1 MKFKSV
7 RISGFKSFLES
18 TEIEINNGLTGVVGP
33 NGCGKSN
40 IVEAVKWIMG
50 ENSARQM
57 RGDGMDDVIF
67 SGTNE
72 RPARNFAEVSIKLD
86 NAAKKAPA
94 IFNHHD
100 EIEITRKIEREKGSI
115 YRVNGK
121 QVRARDVQLIFADS
135 GTGARSSG
143 IVSQGR
149 IAQIIDAN
157 PEDRRVILE
166 EAANIKGL
174 HSRRH
179 EAELKLK
186 GASDNLDRLVDI
198 EQTYKEQLIEL
209 EKQGRKAARYRSV
222 GERIRKAE
230 ATLFLNLLNNAKIEF
245 NDLNVQLKDANQNV
259 DRGQIQV
266 SKQTKFQLEISNKIP
281 TYKKSE
287 SDKAAILQ
295 ALNITKIRLEE
306 EKLSA
311 QNALD
316 NITSQIVLI
325 KNDVAREFEIKED
338 AKKSLINLLTEEKN
352 LIEDTKNFSSK
363 ISKATDL
370 VKELKIKSDNADER
384 LSTVTSEIY
393 SIRSDKSDLEKRI
406 KNLKEKIE
414 TAQNQLINLN
424 IDSDKN
430 NFKLD
435 KQKLIDLKKLVQE
448 NNKLNYLNKS
458 QLEKLEKLE
467 SGFVKEKNIA
477 MFEFNKVNAELD
489 SLSSL
494 LGHDS
499 LNQNTLEKK
508 LGNINNLEEAI
519 GSVLGETL
527 LAPIFSEDNAVEN
540 STYWR
545 DDFKA
550 ALTTELPEHVTPIIS
565 KITKSSILDT
575 ALTGVGIVE
584 NKEIAFKIQ
593 KKLTFG
599 QALTT
604 PNGGLWRWDGFVQPQ
619 GVQNSYSE
627 RLQQIARLRFLQNEL
642 PSLEKKQSLTEKKL
656 DESIN
661 NTKKCRDN
669 ISNLQIKLSE
679 LISQSNQLELE
690 NTKLESKMLSSEILI
705 QELKNIELT
714 SKKDLIELEKEFNNS
729 INLPSLLAEELKV
742 RNNADQCRIELTDAM
757 AAEQQI
763 KSEESFQ
770 SRNLI
775 QISNQKESWKI
786 REEEAKTRLILLEE
800 RLKLSQDEKKRLSTL
815 PNIFEKK
822 EEELIIKVEDA
833 IRNRN
838 IAADELVQTETSLNQ
853 ADKFLREAEKE
864 VSSLREEM
872 IKIEALLNL
881 SKIKIQNIEER
892 VFEKLR
898 IKSDELNKIVNTKE
912 EDRPN
917 KSIEILEKT
926 LERLIN
932 ERETLGAVNLRAE
945 DEMNEMQSKIEVMS
959 KERIDLEQ
967 AIAKLRSGIF
977 ELNKEGRQRLKESFE
992 EVNENFKQLFQ
1003 KLFGGGNAELRLVG
1017 NDDPLQAGLE
1027 VLASPPGKKMQL
1039 LSLLS
1044 GGEQALTAI
1053 SLIFSVFLCNPAPI
1067 CILDEV
1073 DAPLDDSN
1081 VGKFC
1086 GLLKKIVEETNTY
1099 FMVITHHRL
1108 TMAKM
1113 DRLFGVTM
1121 EQKGISK
1128 LVSVD
1133 LEQASRIRDTT
1144 LKDNFL

>member
-1 MKFKSV
+1 MKFQSV
-7 RISGFKSFLES
+7 RISGFKSFLEP
-18 TEIEINNGLTGVVGP
+18 TEIQMNRGLTGVVGP

-40 IVEAVKWIMG
+40 IVEAIKWIMG

-72 RPARNFAEVSIKLD
+72 RPSRNFAEVSIKLD
-86 NAAKKAPA
+86 NSEKKAPA
-94 IFNHHD
+94 IFNHYD
-100 EIEITRKIEREKGSI
+100 EIEITRKIEREKGSV

-121 QVRARDVQLIFADS
+121 QVRARDIQLIFADN

-143 IVSQGR
+143 IVGQGR
-149 IAQIIDAN
+149 IAQIIDSN

-186 GASDNLDRLVDI
+186 GASDNLDRLSDI

-230 ATLFLNLLNNAKIEF
+230 ATLFFNLMNNAKKEA
-245 NDLNVQLKDANQNV
+245 NDLDIQLKNANENV
-259 DRGQIQV
+259 SQGQIKV
-266 SKQTKFQLEISNKIP
+266 AEHTKSQLHLANKIP
-281 TYKKSE
+281 DLKKDE
-287 SDKAAILQ
+287 AEKAATLQ
-295 ALNITKIRLEE
+295 TLNITKIKLDE
-306 EKLSA
+306 EKSSA
-311 QNALD
+311 QNALQ
-316 NITSQIVLI
+316 NIINQINLI
-325 KNDVAREFEIKED
+325 NNDIARESEIKED
-338 AKKSLINLLTEEKN
+338 AKKSLSNLLTEEKN
-352 LIEDTKNFSSK
+352 LKEDSENFSTK
-363 ISKATDL
+363 ITKATDL
-370 VKELKIKSDNADER
+370 VKKLRSISDAADDK
-384 LSTVTSEIY
+384 LSTITSEIY
-393 SIRSDKSDLEKRI
+393 SIKSDKSDLEKRI
-406 KNLKEKIE
+406 KNLKQKIE
-414 TAQNQLINLN
+414 VTQNQLANFN
-424 IDSDKN
+424 IEDDKN
-430 NFKLD
+430 RFKLD
-435 KQKLIDLKKLVQE
+435 KEKIINLKKLIQE
-448 NNKLNYLNKS
+448 NNQLNDGYNVE
-458 QLEKLEKLE
+458 LEKLEKLE
-467 SGFVKEKNIA
+467 TRLVEEKNTA
-477 MFEFNKVNAELD
+477 VFEFNKVNLEFD
-489 SLSSL
+489 SLSTL
-494 LGHDS
+494 LGRDT
-499 LNQNTLEKK
+499 LNSNTLEKSI
-508 LGNINNLEEAI
+508 GNINNLEEAI

-527 LAPIFSEDNAVEN
+527 LAPILSDDQSTENA
-540 STYWR
+540 TYWR
-545 DDFKA
+545 DDFKTISTA
-550 ALTTELPEHVTPIIS
+550 SLPESVIPIVT

-575 ALTGVGIVE
+575 ALKGVGIVD
-584 NKEIAFKIQ
+584 NKEIAFKLQ
-593 KKLTFG
+593 KELTFG

-604 PNGGLWRWDGFVQPQ
+604 PSGGLWRWDGFVQPQ

-627 RLQQIARLRFLQNEL
+627 RLQQIARLRLLQNKL
-642 PSLEKKQSLTEKKL
+642 PSLKEKQSLSEKRLEECFNNIKKYKDDLANLQVKL
-656 DESIN
+656 SSLISESN
-661 NTKKCRDN
+661 ELELQNTKV
-669 ISNLQIKLSE
+669 
-679 LISQSNQLELE
+679 
-690 NTKLESKMLSSEILI
+690 ESKLLSSEALI
-705 QELKNIELT
+705 KELKNTERMSLEEL
-714 SKKDLIELEKEFNNS
+714 SELEKEFNNS
-729 INLPSLLAEELKV
+729 LNLPSLLAEELKV
-742 RNNADQCRIELTDAM
+742 RNNADQSRNELTDAM

-763 KSEESFQ
+763 KSEESFK

-775 QISNQKESWKI
+775 QLGHQKENWKV
-786 REEEAKTRLILLEE
+786 REEEAKTRLISLEE
-800 RLKLSQDEKKRLSTL
+800 RLKASQDEKNRLSTL
-815 PNIFEKK
+815 PESFEKK
-822 EEELIIKVEDA
+822 EAELNTKIEEA
-833 IRNRN
+833 ISNRN
-838 IAADELVQTETSLNQ
+838 IAADQLVKNETSLND
-853 ADKFLREAEKE
+853 ADKLVREAEKA
-864 VSSLREEM
+864 VSTLREEM

-881 SKIKIQNIEER
+881 SKAKIQNIEDR
-892 VFEKLR
+892 VFEKLK
-898 IKSDELNKIVNTKE
+898 IKSTELNKFINTKE
-912 EDRPN
+912 EDQPI

-926 LERLIN
+926 LQRLLN

-945 DEMNEMQSKIEVMS
+945 DEMNEMLNKIEVMS
-959 KERIDLEQ
+959 KERVDLEE

-1017 NDDPLQAGLE
+1017 NEDPLQAGLE

-1073 DAPLDDSN
+1073 DAPLDDTN
-1081 VGKFC
+1081 VGRFC
-1086 GLLKKIVEETNTY
+1086 DLLNQIVDETNTY

-1133 LEQASRIRDTT
+1133 LEQASRIRDIA
-1144 LKDNFL
+1144 

>member
-1 MKFKSV
+1 MKFQSV
-7 RISGFKSFLES
+7 RISGFKSFLEP
-18 TEIEINNGLTGVVGP
+18 TEIQMNMGLTGVVGP

-40 IVEAVKWIMG
+40 IVEAIKWIMG

-72 RPARNFAEVSIKLD
+72 RPSRNFAEVSIKLD
-86 NAAKKAPA
+86 NSEKKAPA
-94 IFNHHD
+94 IFNHYD
-100 EIEITRKIEREKGSI
+100 EIEITRKIEREKGSV

-121 QVRARDVQLIFADS
+121 QVRARDIQLIFADN

-143 IVSQGR
+143 IVGQGR
-149 IAQIIDAN
+149 IAQIIDSN

-186 GASDNLDRLVDI
+186 GASDNLDRLSDI

-230 ATLFLNLLNNAKIEF
+230 ATLFFNLMNNAKKEA
-245 NDLNVQLKDANQNV
+245 NDLDIQLKNANENV
-259 DRGQIQV
+259 SQGQIKV
-266 SKQTKFQLEISNKIP
+266 AEHTKSQLHLANKIP
-281 TYKKSE
+281 DLKKDE
-287 SDKAAILQ
+287 AEKAATLQ
-295 ALNITKIRLEE
+295 TLNITKIKLDE
-306 EKLSA
+306 EKSSA
-311 QNALD
+311 QNALQ
-316 NITSQIVLI
+316 NIINQINLI
-325 KNDVAREFEIKED
+325 NNDIARESEIKED
-338 AKKSLINLLTEEKN
+338 AKKSLSTLLTEEKN
-352 LIEDTKNFSSK
+352 LKEDSENFSTK
-363 ISKATDL
+363 ITKATDL
-370 VKELKIKSDNADER
+370 VKKLRSISDAADDK
-384 LSTVTSEIY
+384 LSTITSEIY
-393 SIRSDKSDLEKRI
+393 SIKSDKSDLEKRI
-406 KNLKEKIE
+406 NNLKQKIE
-414 TAQNQLINLN
+414 VTQNQLANFN
-424 IDSDKN
+424 IEDDKN
-430 NFKLD
+430 RFKLD
-435 KQKLIDLKKLVQE
+435 KEKIINLKKLIQE
-448 NNKLNYLNKS
+448 NNQLNDGYNVE
-458 QLEKLEKLE
+458 LEKLEKLE
-467 SGFVKEKNIA
+467 TRLVEEKNTA
-477 MFEFNKVNAELD
+477 VFEFNKVNLEFD
-489 SLSSL
+489 SLSTL
-494 LGHDS
+494 LGRDT
-499 LNQNTLEKK
+499 LNSNTLEKTI
-508 LGNINNLEEAI
+508 GNINNLEEAI

-527 LAPIFSEDNAVEN
+527 LAPILSDDQSTEN
-540 STYWR
+540 TTYWR
-545 DDFKA
+545 DDFKTISPA
-550 ALTTELPEHVTPIIS
+550 SLPESVIPIVT

-575 ALTGVGIVE
+575 ALKGVGIVD
-584 NKEIAFKIQ
+584 NKEIAFKLQ
-593 KKLTFG
+593 KELTFG

-604 PNGGLWRWDGFVQPQ
+604 PSGGLWRWDGFVQPQ

-627 RLQQIARLRFLQNEL
+627 RLQQIARLRLLQNKL
-642 PSLEKKQSLTEKKL
+642 PSLEENQSLSEKRL
-656 DESIN
+656 DECFN
-661 NTKKCRDN
+661 NIKKYKDDL
-669 ISNLQIKLSE
+669 SNLQVKLSS
-679 LISQSNQLELE
+679 LISESNQLELQ
-690 NTKLESKMLSSEILI
+690 NTKVESKLLSSEALI
-705 QELKNIELT
+705 KELKNTERMSLEEL
-714 SKKDLIELEKEFNNS
+714 SELEKEFNNS
-729 INLPSLLAEELKV
+729 LNLPSLLAEELKV
-742 RNNADQCRIELTDAM
+742 RNNADQSRNELTDAM

-775 QISNQKESWKI
+775 QLGHQKENWKV
-786 REEEAKTRLILLEE
+786 REEEAKTRLISLEE
-800 RLKLSQDEKKRLSTL
+800 RLKTSQDEKNRLSTL
-815 PNIFEKK
+815 PESFEKK
-822 EEELIIKVEDA
+822 EAELNIKIEEA
-833 IRNRN
+833 ISNRN
-838 IAADELVQTETSLNQ
+838 IAADQLVKNETSLND
-853 ADKFLREAEKE
+853 ADKQVREAEKV
-864 VSSLREEM
+864 VSTLREEM

-881 SKIKIQNIEER
+881 SKAKIQNIEER
-892 VFEKLR
+892 VFEKLK
-898 IKSDELNKIVNTKE
+898 IKSTELNKFINTKE
-912 EDRPN
+912 EDQPI

-926 LERLIN
+926 LQRLLN

-945 DEMNEMQSKIEVMS
+945 DEMNEMLNKIEVMS
-959 KERIDLEQ
+959 KERVDLEE

-1017 NDDPLQAGLE
+1017 NEDPLQAGLE

-1073 DAPLDDSN
+1073 DAPLDDTN
-1081 VGKFC
+1081 VGRFC
-1086 GLLKKIVEETNTY
+1086 DLLNQIVDETNTY

-1133 LEQASRIRDTT
+1133 LEQASRIRDIA
-1144 LKDNFL
+1144 

>member
-1 MKFKSV
+1 MKFQSV
-7 RISGFKSFLES
+7 RISGFKSFLEP
-18 TEIEINNGLTGVVGP
+18 TEIQMNRGLTGVVGP

-40 IVEAVKWIMG
+40 IVEAIKWIMG

-72 RPARNFAEVSIKLD
+72 RPSRNFAEVSIKLD
-86 NAAKKAPA
+86 NSEKKAPA
-94 IFNHHD
+94 IFNHYD
-100 EIEITRKIEREKGSI
+100 EIEITRKIEREKGSV

-121 QVRARDVQLIFADS
+121 QVRARDIQLIFADN

-143 IVSQGR
+143 IVGQGR
-149 IAQIIDAN
+149 IAQIIDSN

-186 GASDNLDRLVDI
+186 GASDNLDRLSDI

-230 ATLFLNLLNNAKIEF
+230 ATLFFNLMNNAKKEA
-245 NDLNVQLKDANQNV
+245 NDLDIQLKNANENV
-259 DRGQIQV
+259 SQGQIKV
-266 SKQTKFQLEISNKIP
+266 AEHTKSQLHLANKIP
-281 TYKKSE
+281 DLKKDE
-287 SDKAAILQ
+287 AEKAATLQ
-295 ALNITKIRLEE
+295 TLNITKIKLDE
-306 EKLSA
+306 EKSSA
-311 QNALD
+311 QNALQ
-316 NITSQIVLI
+316 NIINQINLI
-325 KNDVAREFEIKED
+325 NNDIARESEIKED
-338 AKKSLINLLTEEKN
+338 AKKSLSTLLTEEKN
-352 LIEDTKNFSSK
+352 LKEDSENFSTK
-363 ISKATDL
+363 ITKATDL
-370 VKELKIKSDNADER
+370 VKKLRSISDAADDK
-384 LSTVTSEIY
+384 LSTITSEIY
-393 SIRSDKSDLEKRI
+393 SIKSDKSDLEKRI
-406 KNLKEKIE
+406 KNLKQKIE
-414 TAQNQLINLN
+414 VTQNQLANFN
-424 IDSDKN
+424 IEDDKN
-430 NFKLD
+430 RFKLD
-435 KQKLIDLKKLVQE
+435 KEKIINLKKLIQE
-448 NNKLNYLNKS
+448 NNQLNDGYKVE
-458 QLEKLEKLE
+458 LEKLEKLE
-467 SGFVKEKNIA
+467 TRLIEEKNTA
-477 MFEFNKVNAELD
+477 VFEFNKVNLEFD
-489 SLSSL
+489 SLSTL
-494 LGHDS
+494 LGRDT
-499 LNQNTLEKK
+499 LNSNTLEKTI
-508 LGNINNLEEAI
+508 GNINNLEEAI

-527 LAPIFSEDNAVEN
+527 LAPILSDDQSTENA
-540 STYWR
+540 TYWR
-545 DDFKA
+545 DDFKTISTA
-550 ALTTELPEHVTPIIS
+550 SLPESVIPIVT

-575 ALTGVGIVE
+575 ALKGVGIVD
-584 NKEIAFKIQ
+584 NKEIAFKLQ
-593 KKLTFG
+593 KELTFG

-604 PNGGLWRWDGFVQPQ
+604 PSGGLWRWDGFVQPQ

-627 RLQQIARLRFLQNEL
+627 RLQQIARLRLLQNKL
-642 PSLEKKQSLTEKKL
+642 PSLKENQSLSEKRLEECFNNIKKYKDDLANLQVKL
-656 DESIN
+656 SSLISESN
-661 NTKKCRDN
+661 ELELQNTKV
-669 ISNLQIKLSE
+669 
-679 LISQSNQLELE
+679 
-690 NTKLESKMLSSEILI
+690 ESKLLSSEALI
-705 QELKNIELT
+705 KELKNTERMSLEEL
-714 SKKDLIELEKEFNNS
+714 SELEKEFNNS
-729 INLPSLLAEELKV
+729 LNLPSLLAEELKV
-742 RNNADQCRIELTDAM
+742 RNNADQSRNELTDAM

-763 KSEESFQ
+763 KSEESFK

-775 QISNQKESWKI
+775 QLGHQKENWKV
-786 REEEAKTRLILLEE
+786 REEEAKTRLISLEE
-800 RLKLSQDEKKRLSTL
+800 RLKASQDEKNRLSTL
-815 PNIFEKK
+815 PESFEKK
-822 EEELIIKVEDA
+822 EAELNTKIEEA
-833 IRNRN
+833 ISNRN
-838 IAADELVQTETSLNQ
+838 IAADQLVKNETSLND
-853 ADKFLREAEKE
+853 ADKLVREAEKA
-864 VSSLREEM
+864 VSTLREEM

-881 SKIKIQNIEER
+881 SKAKIQNIEDR
-892 VFEKLR
+892 VFEKLK
-898 IKSDELNKIVNTKE
+898 IQSTELNKFINTKE
-912 EDRPN
+912 EDQPI

-926 LERLIN
+926 LQRLLN

-945 DEMNEMQSKIEVMS
+945 DEMNEMLNKIEVMS
-959 KERIDLEQ
+959 KERVDLEE

-1017 NDDPLQAGLE
+1017 NEDPLQAGLE

-1073 DAPLDDSN
+1073 DAPLDDTN
-1081 VGKFC
+1081 VGRFC
-1086 GLLKKIVEETNTY
+1086 DLLNQIVDETNTY

-1133 LEQASRIRDTT
+1133 LEQASRIRDIA
-1144 LKDNFL
+1144 

>member
-1 MKFKSV
+1 MKFQSV
-7 RISGFKSFLES
+7 RISGFKSFLEP
-18 TEIEINNGLTGVVGP
+18 TEIQMNMGLTGVVGP

-40 IVEAVKWIMG
+40 IVEAIKWIMG

-72 RPARNFAEVSIKLD
+72 RPSRNFAEVSIKLD
-86 NAAKKAPA
+86 NSEKKAPA
-94 IFNHHD
+94 IFNHYD
-100 EIEITRKIEREKGSI
+100 EIEITRKIEREKGSV

-121 QVRARDVQLIFADS
+121 QVRARDIQLIFADN

-143 IVSQGR
+143 IVGQGR
-149 IAQIIDAN
+149 IAQIIDSN

-186 GASDNLDRLVDI
+186 GASDNLDRLSDI

-230 ATLFLNLLNNAKIEF
+230 ATLFFNLMNNAKKEA
-245 NDLNVQLKDANQNV
+245 NDLDIQLKNANENV
-259 DRGQIQV
+259 SQGQIKV
-266 SKQTKFQLEISNKIP
+266 AEHIKSQLHLANKIP
-281 TYKKSE
+281 DLKKDE
-287 SDKAAILQ
+287 AEKAATLQ
-295 ALNITKIRLEE
+295 TLNITKIKLDE
-306 EKLSA
+306 EKSSA
-311 QNALD
+311 QNALQ
-316 NITSQIVLI
+316 NIINQINLI
-325 KNDVAREFEIKED
+325 NNDIARESEIKED
-338 AKKSLINLLTEEKN
+338 AKKSLSTLLTEEKN
-352 LIEDTKNFSSK
+352 LKEDSENFSTK
-363 ISKATDL
+363 ITKATDL
-370 VKELKIKSDNADER
+370 VKKLRSISDAADDK
-384 LSTVTSEIY
+384 LSTITSEIY
-393 SIRSDKSDLEKRI
+393 SIKSDKSDLEKRI
-406 KNLKEKIE
+406 NNLKQKIE
-414 TAQNQLINLN
+414 VTQNQLANFN
-424 IDSDKN
+424 IEDDKN
-430 NFKLD
+430 RFKLD
-435 KQKLIDLKKLVQE
+435 KEKIINLKKLIQE
-448 NNKLNYLNKS
+448 NNQLNDGYNVE
-458 QLEKLEKLE
+458 LEKLEKLE
-467 SGFVKEKNIA
+467 TRLVEEKNTA
-477 MFEFNKVNAELD
+477 VFEFNKVNLEFD
-489 SLSSL
+489 SLSTL
-494 LGHDS
+494 LGRDT
-499 LNQNTLEKK
+499 LNSNTLEKTI
-508 LGNINNLEEAI
+508 GNINNLEEAI

-527 LAPIFSEDNAVEN
+527 LAPILSDDQSTEN
-540 STYWR
+540 TTYWR
-545 DDFKA
+545 DDFKTISPA
-550 ALTTELPEHVTPIIS
+550 SLPESVIPIVT

-575 ALTGVGIVE
+575 ALKGVGIVN
-584 NKEIAFKIQ
+584 NKEIAFKLQ

-604 PNGGLWRWDGFVQPQ
+604 PSGGLWRWDGFVQPQ

-627 RLQQIARLRFLQNEL
+627 RLQQIARLRLLQNKL
-642 PSLEKKQSLTEKKL
+642 PSLEENQSLSEKRL
-656 DESIN
+656 DECFN
-661 NTKKCRDN
+661 NIKKYKDDL
-669 ISNLQIKLSE
+669 SNLQVKLSS
-679 LISQSNQLELE
+679 LISESNQLELQ
-690 NTKLESKMLSSEILI
+690 NTKVESKLLSSEALI
-705 QELKNIELT
+705 KELKNTERMSLEEL
-714 SKKDLIELEKEFNNS
+714 SELEKEFNNS
-729 INLPSLLAEELKV
+729 LNLPSLLAEELKV
-742 RNNADQCRIELTDAM
+742 RNNADQSRNELTDAM

-775 QISNQKESWKI
+775 QLGHQKENWKV
-786 REEEAKTRLILLEE
+786 REEEAKTRLISLEE
-800 RLKLSQDEKKRLSTL
+800 RLKTSQDEKNRLSTL
-815 PNIFEKK
+815 PESFEKK
-822 EEELIIKVEDA
+822 EAELNIKIQEA
-833 IRNRN
+833 ILNRN
-838 IAADELVQTETSLNQ
+838 TATDQLVKNETSLND
-853 ADKFLREAEKE
+853 ADKLLREAEKA
-864 VSSLREEM
+864 VSTLREEM

-881 SKIKIQNIEER
+881 SKAKIQNIEER
-892 VFEKLR
+892 VFEKLK
-898 IKSDELNKIVNTKE
+898 IKSTELNKFINTKE
-912 EDRPN
+912 EDQPI

-926 LERLIN
+926 LQRLLN

-945 DEMNEMQSKIEVMS
+945 DEMNEMLNKIEVMS
-959 KERIDLEQ
+959 KERVDLEE

-1017 NDDPLQAGLE
+1017 NEDPLQAGLE

-1073 DAPLDDSN
+1073 DAPLDDTN
-1081 VGKFC
+1081 VGRFC
-1086 GLLKKIVEETNTY
+1086 DLLNQIVDETNTY

-1133 LEQASRIRDTT
+1133 LEQASRIRDIA
-1144 LKDNFL
+1144 

>member
-1 MKFKSV
+1 MKFQSV
-7 RISGFKSFLES
+7 RISGFKSFLEP
-18 TEIEINNGLTGVVGP
+18 TEIQMNMGLTGVVGP

-40 IVEAVKWIMG
+40 IVEAIKWIMG

-72 RPARNFAEVSIKLD
+72 RPSRNFAEVSIKLD
-86 NAAKKAPA
+86 NSEKKAPA
-94 IFNHHD
+94 IFNHYD
-100 EIEITRKIEREKGSI
+100 EIEITRKIEREKGSV

-121 QVRARDVQLIFADS
+121 QVRARDIQLIFADN

-143 IVSQGR
+143 IVGQGR
-149 IAQIIDAN
+149 IAQIIDSN

-186 GASDNLDRLVDI
+186 GASDNLDRLSDI

-230 ATLFLNLLNNAKIEF
+230 ATLFFNLMNNAKKEA
-245 NDLNVQLKDANQNV
+245 NDLEIQLKKANENV
-259 DRGQIQV
+259 SQGQIKV
-266 SKQTKFQLEISNKIP
+266 AEHIKSQLHLANKIP
-281 TYKKSE
+281 DLKKDE
-287 SDKAAILQ
+287 AEKAATLQ
-295 ALNITKIRLEE
+295 TLNITKIKLDE
-306 EKLSA
+306 EKSSA
-311 QNALD
+311 QNTLQ
-316 NITSQIVLI
+316 NI
-325 KNDVAREFEIKED
+325 KNQINLINNDIARESEIKED
-338 AKKSLINLLTEEKN
+338 AKKSLSTLLTEEKN
-352 LIEDTKNFSSK
+352 LKEDSENFSTK
-363 ISKATDL
+363 ITKATDL
-370 VKELKIKSDNADER
+370 VKKLRSISDAADDK
-384 LSTVTSEIY
+384 LSTITSEIY
-393 SIRSDKSDLEKRI
+393 SIKSDKSDLEKRI
-406 KNLKEKIE
+406 NNLKQKIE
-414 TAQNQLINLN
+414 VTQNQLANFN
-424 IDSDKN
+424 IEDDKN
-430 NFKLD
+430 RFKLD
-435 KQKLIDLKKLVQE
+435 KEKIINLKKRIQE
-448 NNKLNYLNKS
+448 NNQLNDGYKVE
-458 QLEKLEKLE
+458 LEKLEKLE
-467 SGFVKEKNIA
+467 TRLIEEKNTA
-477 MFEFNKVNAELD
+477 VFEFNKVNLEFD
-489 SLSSL
+489 SLSTL
-494 LGHDS
+494 LGRDT
-499 LNQNTLEKK
+499 LNSNTLEKTI
-508 LGNINNLEEAI
+508 GNINNLEEAI

-527 LAPIFSEDNAVEN
+527 LAPILSDDQSTEN
-540 STYWR
+540 TTYWR
-545 DDFKA
+545 DDFKTISPA
-550 ALTTELPEHVTPIIS
+550 SLPESVIPIVT

-575 ALTGVGIVE
+575 ALKGVGIVN
-584 NKEIAFKIQ
+584 NKEIAFKLQ

-604 PNGGLWRWDGFVQPQ
+604 PSGGLWRWDGFVQPQ

-627 RLQQIARLRFLQNEL
+627 RLQQIARLRLLQNKL
-642 PSLEKKQSLTEKKL
+642 PSLEENQSLSEKRL
-656 DESIN
+656 DECFN
-661 NTKKCRDN
+661 NIKKYKDDL
-669 ISNLQIKLSE
+669 SNLQVKLSS
-679 LISQSNQLELE
+679 LISESNQLELQ
-690 NTKLESKMLSSEILI
+690 NTKVESKLLSSEALI
-705 QELKNIELT
+705 KELKNTERMSLEEL
-714 SKKDLIELEKEFNNS
+714 SELEKEFNNS
-729 INLPSLLAEELKV
+729 LNLPSLLAEELKV
-742 RNNADQCRIELTDAM
+742 RNNADQSRNELTDAM

-775 QISNQKESWKI
+775 QLGHQKENWKV
-786 REEEAKTRLILLEE
+786 REEEAKTRLISLEE
-800 RLKLSQDEKKRLSTL
+800 RLKTSQDEKNRLSTL
-815 PNIFEKK
+815 PESFEKK
-822 EEELIIKVEDA
+822 EVELNIKIEEA
-833 IRNRN
+833 ISNRN
-838 IAADELVQTETSLNQ
+838 TAADQLVKNETSLND
-853 ADKFLREAEKE
+853 ADKQVREAEKV
-864 VSSLREEM
+864 VSTLREEM

-881 SKIKIQNIEER
+881 SKAKIQNIEER
-892 VFEKLR
+892 VFEKLKM
-898 IKSDELNKIVNTKE
+898 KSTELNKFINTKE
-912 EDRPN
+912 EDQPI

-926 LERLIN
+926 LQRLLN

-945 DEMNEMQSKIEVMS
+945 DEMNEMLNKIEVMS
-959 KERIDLEQ
+959 KERVDLEE

-1017 NDDPLQAGLE
+1017 NEDPLQAGLE

-1073 DAPLDDSN
+1073 DAPLDDTN
-1081 VGKFC
+1081 VGRFC
-1086 GLLKKIVEETNTY
+1086 DLLNQIVDETNTY

-1133 LEQASRIRDTT
+1133 LEQASRIRDIA
-1144 LKDNFL
+1144 

>member
-1 MKFKSV
+1 MKFQSV
-7 RISGFKSFLES
+7 RISGFKSFLEP
-18 TEIEINNGLTGVVGP
+18 TEIQMNMGLTGVVGP

-40 IVEAVKWIMG
+40 IVEAIKWIMG

-72 RPARNFAEVSIKLD
+72 RPSRNFAEVSIKLD
-86 NAAKKAPA
+86 NSEKKAPA
-94 IFNHHD
+94 IFNHYD
-100 EIEITRKIEREKGSI
+100 EIEITRKIEREKGSV

-121 QVRARDVQLIFADS
+121 QVRARDIQLIFADN

-143 IVSQGR
+143 IVGQGR
-149 IAQIIDAN
+149 IAQIIDSN

-186 GASDNLDRLVDI
+186 GASDNLDRLSDI

-230 ATLFLNLLNNAKIEF
+230 ATLFFNLMNNAKKEA
-245 NDLNVQLKDANQNV
+245 NDLEIQLKKANENV
-259 DRGQIQV
+259 SQGQIKV
-266 SKQTKFQLEISNKIP
+266 AEHIKSQLHLANKIP
-281 TYKKSE
+281 DLKKDE
-287 SDKAAILQ
+287 AEKAATLQ
-295 ALNITKIRLEE
+295 TLNITKIKLDE
-306 EKLSA
+306 EKSSA
-311 QNALD
+311 QNALQ
-316 NITSQIVLI
+316 NIINQINLI
-325 KNDVAREFEIKED
+325 NNDIARESEIKED
-338 AKKSLINLLTEEKN
+338 AKKSLSTLLTEEKN
-352 LIEDTKNFSSK
+352 LKEDSENFSTK
-363 ISKATDL
+363 ITKATDL
-370 VKELKIKSDNADER
+370 VKKLRSISDAADEK
-384 LSTVTSEIY
+384 LSTITSEIY
-393 SIRSDKSDLEKRI
+393 SIKSDKSDLEKRI
-406 KNLKEKIE
+406 NNLKQKIE
-414 TAQNQLINLN
+414 VTQNQLANFN
-424 IDSDKN
+424 IEDDKN
-430 NFKLD
+430 RFKLD
-435 KQKLIDLKKLVQE
+435 KEKIINLKKRIQE
-448 NNKLNYLNKS
+448 NNQLNDGYKVE
-458 QLEKLEKLE
+458 LEKLEKLE
-467 SGFVKEKNIA
+467 TRLIEEKNTA
-477 MFEFNKVNAELD
+477 VFEFNKVNLEFD
-489 SLSSL
+489 SLSTL
-494 LGHDS
+494 LGRDT
-499 LNQNTLEKK
+499 LNSNTLEKTI
-508 LGNINNLEEAI
+508 GNINNLEEAI

-527 LAPIFSEDNAVEN
+527 LAPILSDDQSTEN
-540 STYWR
+540 TTYWR
-545 DDFKA
+545 DDFKTISPA
-550 ALTTELPEHVTPIIS
+550 SLPESVIPIVT

-575 ALTGVGIVE
+575 ALKGVGIVN
-584 NKEIAFKIQ
+584 NKEIAFKLQ

-604 PNGGLWRWDGFVQPQ
+604 PSGGLWRWDGFVQPQ

-627 RLQQIARLRFLQNEL
+627 RLQQIARLRLLQNKL
-642 PSLEKKQSLTEKKL
+642 PSLEENQSLSEKRL
-656 DESIN
+656 DECFN
-661 NTKKCRDN
+661 NIKKYKDDL
-669 ISNLQIKLSE
+669 SNLQVKLSS
-679 LISQSNQLELE
+679 LISESNQLELQ
-690 NTKLESKMLSSEILI
+690 NTKVESKLLSSEALI
-705 QELKNIELT
+705 KELKNTERMSLEEL
-714 SKKDLIELEKEFNNS
+714 SELEKEFNNS
-729 INLPSLLAEELKV
+729 LNLPSLLAEELKV
-742 RNNADQCRIELTDAM
+742 RNNADQSRNELTDAM
-757 AAEQQI
+757 AAEQRI

-775 QISNQKESWKI
+775 QLGHQKENWKV
-786 REEEAKTRLILLEE
+786 REEEAKTRLISLEE
-800 RLKLSQDEKKRLSTL
+800 RLKTSQDEKNRLSTL
-815 PNIFEKK
+815 PESFEKK
-822 EEELIIKVEDA
+822 EVELNIKIEEA
-833 IRNRN
+833 ISNRN
-838 IAADELVQTETSLNQ
+838 IAADQLVKNETSLND
-853 ADKFLREAEKE
+853 ADKQVREAEKV
-864 VSSLREEM
+864 VSTLREEM

-881 SKIKIQNIEER
+881 SKAKIQNIEER
-892 VFEKLR
+892 VFEKLK
-898 IKSDELNKIVNTKE
+898 IKSTELNKFINTKE
-912 EDRPN
+912 EDQPI

-926 LERLIN
+926 LQRLLN

-945 DEMNEMQSKIEVMS
+945 DEMNEMLNKIEVMS
-959 KERIDLEQ
+959 KERVDLEE

-1017 NDDPLQAGLE
+1017 NEDPLQAGLE

-1073 DAPLDDSN
+1073 DAPLDDTN
-1081 VGKFC
+1081 VGRFC
-1086 GLLKKIVEETNTY
+1086 DLLNQIVDETNTY

-1133 LEQASRIRDTT
+1133 LEQASRIRDIA
-1144 LKDNFL
+1144 

>member
-1 MKFKSV
+1 MKFQSV
-7 RISGFKSFLES
+7 RISGFKSFLEP
-18 TEIEINNGLTGVVGP
+18 TEIQMNMGLTGVVGP

-40 IVEAVKWIMG
+40 IVEAIKWIMG

-72 RPARNFAEVSIKLD
+72 RPSRNFAEVSIKLD
-86 NAAKKAPA
+86 NSEKKAPA
-94 IFNHHD
+94 IFNHYD
-100 EIEITRKIEREKGSI
+100 EIEITRKIEREKGSV

-121 QVRARDVQLIFADS
+121 QVRARDIQLIFADN

-143 IVSQGR
+143 IVGQGR
-149 IAQIIDAN
+149 IAQIIDSN

-186 GASDNLDRLVDI
+186 GASDNLDRLSDI

-230 ATLFLNLLNNAKIEF
+230 ATLFFNLMNNAKKEA
-245 NDLNVQLKDANQNV
+245 NDLDIQLKKANENV
-259 DRGQIQV
+259 SQGQIKV
-266 SKQTKFQLEISNKIP
+266 AEHIKSQLHLANKIP
-281 TYKKSE
+281 DLKKDE
-287 SDKAAILQ
+287 AEKAATLQ
-295 ALNITKIRLEE
+295 TLNITKIKLDE
-306 EKLSA
+306 EKSSA
-311 QNALD
+311 QNTLQ
-316 NITSQIVLI
+316 NIINQINLI
-325 KNDVAREFEIKED
+325 NNDIARESEIKED
-338 AKKSLINLLTEEKN
+338 AKKSLSTLLTEEKN
-352 LIEDTKNFSSK
+352 LKEDSENFSTK
-363 ISKATDL
+363 ITKATDL
-370 VKELKIKSDNADER
+370 VKKLRSISDAADDK
-384 LSTVTSEIY
+384 LSTITSEIY
-393 SIRSDKSDLEKRI
+393 SIKSDKSDLEKRI
-406 KNLKEKIE
+406 NNLKQKIE
-414 TAQNQLINLN
+414 VTQNQLANFN
-424 IDSDKN
+424 IEDDKN
-430 NFKLD
+430 RFKLD
-435 KQKLIDLKKLVQE
+435 KEKIINLKKLIQE
-448 NNKLNYLNKS
+448 NNQLNDGYKVE
-458 QLEKLEKLE
+458 LEKLEKLE
-467 SGFVKEKNIA
+467 TRLIEEKNTA
-477 MFEFNKVNAELD
+477 VFEFNKVNLEFD
-489 SLSSL
+489 SLSTL
-494 LGHDS
+494 LGRDT
-499 LNQNTLEKK
+499 LNSNTLEKTI
-508 LGNINNLEEAI
+508 GNINNLEEAI

-527 LAPIFSEDNAVEN
+527 LAPILSDDQSTEN
-540 STYWR
+540 TTYWR
-545 DDFKA
+545 DDFKTISPA
-550 ALTTELPEHVTPIIS
+550 SLPESVIPIVT

-575 ALTGVGIVE
+575 ALKGVGIVN
-584 NKEIAFKIQ
+584 NKEIAFKLQ

-604 PNGGLWRWDGFVQPQ
+604 PSGGLWRWDGFVQPQ

-627 RLQQIARLRFLQNEL
+627 RLQQIARLRLLQNKL
-642 PSLEKKQSLTEKKL
+642 PSLEENQSLSEKRL
-656 DESIN
+656 DECFN
-661 NTKKCRDN
+661 NIKKYKDDL
-669 ISNLQIKLSE
+669 SNLQVKLSS
-679 LISQSNQLELE
+679 LISESNQLELQ
-690 NTKLESKMLSSEILI
+690 NTKVESKLLSSEALI
-705 QELKNIELT
+705 KELKNTERMSLEEL
-714 SKKDLIELEKEFNNS
+714 SELEKEFNNS
-729 INLPSLLAEELKV
+729 VNLPSLLAEELKV
-742 RNNADQCRIELTDAM
+742 RNNADQSRNELTDAM

-775 QISNQKESWKI
+775 QLGHQKENWKV
-786 REEEAKTRLILLEE
+786 REEEAKTRLISLEE
-800 RLKLSQDEKKRLSTL
+800 RLKTSQDEKNRLSTL
-815 PNIFEKK
+815 PESFEKK
-822 EEELIIKVEDA
+822 EAELNIKIEEA
-833 IRNRN
+833 ISNRN
-838 IAADELVQTETSLNQ
+838 IAADQLVKNETSLND
-853 ADKFLREAEKE
+853 ADKQVREAEKV
-864 VSSLREEM
+864 VSTLREEM

-881 SKIKIQNIEER
+881 SKAKIQNIEER
-892 VFEKLR
+892 VFEKLK
-898 IKSDELNKIVNTKE
+898 IKSTELNKFINTKE
-912 EDRPN
+912 EDQPI

-926 LERLIN
+926 LQRLLN

-945 DEMNEMQSKIEVMS
+945 DEMNEMLNKIEVMS
-959 KERIDLEQ
+959 KERVDLEE

-1017 NDDPLQAGLE
+1017 NEDPLQAGLE

-1073 DAPLDDSN
+1073 DAPLDDTN
-1081 VGKFC
+1081 VGRFC
-1086 GLLKKIVEETNTY
+1086 DLLNQIVDETNTY

-1133 LEQASRIRDTT
+1133 LEQASRIRDIA
-1144 LKDNFL
+1144 

>member
-1 MKFKSV
+1 MKFQSV
-7 RISGFKSFLES
+7 RISGFKSFLEP
-18 TEIEINNGLTGVVGP
+18 TEIQMNMGLTGVVGP

-40 IVEAVKWIMG
+40 IVEAIKWIMG

-72 RPARNFAEVSIKLD
+72 RPSRNFAEVSIKLD
-86 NAAKKAPA
+86 NSEKKAPA
-94 IFNHHD
+94 IFNHYD
-100 EIEITRKIEREKGSI
+100 EIEITRKIEREKGSV

-121 QVRARDVQLIFADS
+121 QVRARDIQLIFADN

-143 IVSQGR
+143 IVGQGR
-149 IAQIIDAN
+149 IAQIIDSN

-186 GASDNLDRLVDI
+186 GASDNLDRLSDI

-230 ATLFLNLLNNAKIEF
+230 ATLFFNLMNNAKKEA
-245 NDLNVQLKDANQNV
+245 NDLDIQLKNANENV
-259 DRGQIQV
+259 SQGQIKV
-266 SKQTKFQLEISNKIP
+266 AEHIKSQLHLANKIP
-281 TYKKSE
+281 DLKKDE
-287 SDKAAILQ
+287 AEKAATLQ
-295 ALNITKIRLEE
+295 TLNITKIKLDE
-306 EKLSA
+306 EKSSA
-311 QNALD
+311 QNALQ
-316 NITSQIVLI
+316 NIINQINLI
-325 KNDVAREFEIKED
+325 NNDIARETEIKED
-338 AKKSLINLLTEEKN
+338 AKKSLSTLLTEEKN
-352 LIEDTKNFSSK
+352 LKEDSENFSTK
-363 ISKATDL
+363 ITKATDL
-370 VKELKIKSDNADER
+370 VKKLRSISDAADNK
-384 LSTVTSEIY
+384 LSTITSEIY
-393 SIRSDKSDLEKRI
+393 SIKSDKSDLEKRI
-406 KNLKEKIE
+406 NNLKQKIE
-414 TAQNQLINLN
+414 VTQNQLANFN
-424 IDSDKN
+424 IEDDKN
-430 NFKLD
+430 RFKLD
-435 KQKLIDLKKLVQE
+435 KEKIINLKKLIQE
-448 NNKLNYLNKS
+448 NNQLNDGYKVE
-458 QLEKLEKLE
+458 LEKLEKLE
-467 SGFVKEKNIA
+467 TRLIEEKNTA
-477 MFEFNKVNAELD
+477 VFEFNKVNLEFD
-489 SLSSL
+489 SLSTL
-494 LGHDS
+494 LGRDT
-499 LNQNTLEKK
+499 LNSNTLEKTI
-508 LGNINNLEEAI
+508 GNINNLEEAI

-527 LAPIFSEDNAVEN
+527 LAPILSDDQSTEN
-540 STYWR
+540 TTYWR
-545 DDFKA
+545 DDFKTISPA
-550 ALTTELPEHVTPIIS
+550 SLPESVIPIVT

-575 ALTGVGIVE
+575 ALKGVGIVN
-584 NKEIAFKIQ
+584 NKEIAFKLQ

-604 PNGGLWRWDGFVQPQ
+604 PSGGLWRWDGFVQPQ

-627 RLQQIARLRFLQNEL
+627 RLQQIARLRLLQNKL
-642 PSLEKKQSLTEKKL
+642 PSLEENQSLSEKRL
-656 DESIN
+656 DECFN
-661 NTKKCRDN
+661 NIKKYKDDL
-669 ISNLQIKLSE
+669 SNLQVKLSS
-679 LISQSNQLELE
+679 LISESNQLELQ
-690 NTKLESKMLSSEILI
+690 NTKVESKLLSSEALI
-705 QELKNIELT
+705 KELKNTERMSLEEL
-714 SKKDLIELEKEFNNS
+714 SELEKEFNNS
-729 INLPSLLAEELKV
+729 LNLPSLLAEELKV
-742 RNNADQCRIELTDAM
+742 RNNADQSRNELTDAM

-775 QISNQKESWKI
+775 QLGHQKENWKV
-786 REEEAKTRLILLEE
+786 REEEAKTRLISLEE
-800 RLKLSQDEKKRLSTL
+800 RLKTSQDEKNRLSTL
-815 PNIFEKK
+815 PESFEKK
-822 EEELIIKVEDA
+822 EVELNIKIEEA
-833 IRNRN
+833 ISNRN
-838 IAADELVQTETSLNQ
+838 IAADQLVKNETSLND
-853 ADKFLREAEKE
+853 ADKQVREAEKV
-864 VSSLREEM
+864 VSTLREEM

-881 SKIKIQNIEER
+881 SKAKIQNIEER
-892 VFEKLR
+892 VFEKLK
-898 IKSDELNKIVNTKE
+898 IKSTELNKFINTKE
-912 EDRPN
+912 EDQPI

-926 LERLIN
+926 LQRLLN

-945 DEMNEMQSKIEVMS
+945 DEMNEMLNKIEVMS
-959 KERIDLEQ
+959 KERVDLEE

-1017 NDDPLQAGLE
+1017 NEDPLQAGLE

-1073 DAPLDDSN
+1073 DAPLDDTN
-1081 VGKFC
+1081 VGRFC
-1086 GLLKKIVEETNTY
+1086 DLLNQIVDETNTY

-1133 LEQASRIRDTT
+1133 LEQASRIRDIA
-1144 LKDNFL
+1144 

>member
-1 MKFKSV
+1 MKFQSV
-7 RISGFKSFLES
+7 RISGFKSFLEP
-18 TEIEINNGLTGVVGP
+18 TEIQMNMGLTGVVGP

-40 IVEAVKWIMG
+40 IVEAIKWIMG

-72 RPARNFAEVSIKLD
+72 RPSRNFAEVSIKLD
-86 NAAKKAPA
+86 NSEKKAPA
-94 IFNHHD
+94 IFNHYD
-100 EIEITRKIEREKGSI
+100 EIEITRKIEREKGSV

-121 QVRARDVQLIFADS
+121 QVRARDIQLIFADN

-143 IVSQGR
+143 IVGQGR
-149 IAQIIDAN
+149 IAQIIDSN

-186 GASDNLDRLVDI
+186 GASDNLDRLSDI

-230 ATLFLNLLNNAKIEF
+230 ATLFFNLMNNAKKEA
-245 NDLNVQLKDANQNV
+245 NDLDIQLKNANENV
-259 DRGQIQV
+259 SQGQIKV
-266 SKQTKFQLEISNKIP
+266 AEHIKSQLHLANKIP
-281 TYKKSE
+281 DLKKDE
-287 SDKAAILQ
+287 AEKAATLQ
-295 ALNITKIRLEE
+295 TLNITKIKLDE
-306 EKLSA
+306 EKSSA
-311 QNALD
+311 QNALQ
-316 NITSQIVLI
+316 NIINQINLI
-325 KNDVAREFEIKED
+325 NNDIARESEIKED
-338 AKKSLINLLTEEKN
+338 AKKSLSTLLTEEKN
-352 LIEDTKNFSSK
+352 LKEDSENFSTK
-363 ISKATDL
+363 ITKATDL
-370 VKELKIKSDNADER
+370 VKKLRSISDAADDK
-384 LSTVTSEIY
+384 LSTITSEIY
-393 SIRSDKSDLEKRI
+393 SIKSDKSDLEKRI
-406 KNLKEKIE
+406 NNLKQKIE
-414 TAQNQLINLN
+414 VTQNQLANFN
-424 IDSDKN
+424 IEDDKN
-430 NFKLD
+430 RFKLD
-435 KQKLIDLKKLVQE
+435 KEKIINLKKLIQE
-448 NNKLNYLNKS
+448 NNQLNDGYKVE
-458 QLEKLEKLE
+458 LEKLEKLE
-467 SGFVKEKNIA
+467 TRLIEEKNTA
-477 MFEFNKVNAELD
+477 VFEFNKVNLEFD
-489 SLSSL
+489 SLSTL
-494 LGHDS
+494 LGRDT
-499 LNQNTLEKK
+499 LNSNTLEKTI
-508 LGNINNLEEAI
+508 GNINNLEEAI

-527 LAPIFSEDNAVEN
+527 LAPILSDDQSTEN
-540 STYWR
+540 TTYWR
-545 DDFKA
+545 DDFKTISPA
-550 ALTTELPEHVTPIIS
+550 SLPESVIPIVT

-575 ALTGVGIVE
+575 ALKGVGIVN
-584 NKEIAFKIQ
+584 NKEIAFKLQ

-604 PNGGLWRWDGFVQPQ
+604 PSGGLWRWDGFVQPQ

-627 RLQQIARLRFLQNEL
+627 RLQQIARLRLLQNKL
-642 PSLEKKQSLTEKKL
+642 PSLEENQSLSEKRL
-656 DESIN
+656 DECFN
-661 NTKKCRDN
+661 NIKKYKDDL
-669 ISNLQIKLSE
+669 SNLQVKLSS
-679 LISQSNQLELE
+679 LISESNQLELQ
-690 NTKLESKMLSSEILI
+690 NTKVESKLLSSEALI
-705 QELKNIELT
+705 KELKNTERMSLEEL
-714 SKKDLIELEKEFNNS
+714 SELEKEFNNS
-729 INLPSLLAEELKV
+729 LNLPSLLAEELKV
-742 RNNADQCRIELTDAM
+742 RNNADQSRNELTDAM

-775 QISNQKESWKI
+775 QLGHQKENWKV
-786 REEEAKTRLILLEE
+786 REEEAKTRLISLEE
-800 RLKLSQDEKKRLSTL
+800 RLKTSQDDKNRLSTL
-815 PNIFEKK
+815 PESFEKK
-822 EEELIIKVEDA
+822 EVELNIKIEEA
-833 IRNRN
+833 ISNRN
-838 IAADELVQTETSLNQ
+838 IAADQLVKNETSLND
-853 ADKFLREAEKE
+853 ADKQVREAEKV
-864 VSSLREEM
+864 VSTLREEM

-881 SKIKIQNIEER
+881 SKAKIQNIEER
-892 VFEKLR
+892 VFEKLKM
-898 IKSDELNKIVNTKE
+898 KSTELNKFINTKE
-912 EDRPN
+912 EDQPI

-926 LERLIN
+926 LQRLLN

-945 DEMNEMQSKIEVMS
+945 DEMNEMLNKIEVMS
-959 KERIDLEQ
+959 KERVDLEE

-1017 NDDPLQAGLE
+1017 NEDPLQAGLE

-1073 DAPLDDSN
+1073 DAPLDDTN
-1081 VGKFC
+1081 VGRFC
-1086 GLLKKIVEETNTY
+1086 DLLNQIVDETNTY

-1133 LEQASRIRDTT
+1133 LEQASRIRDIA
-1144 LKDNFL
+1144 

>member
-1 MKFKSV
+1 MKFQSV
-7 RISGFKSFLES
+7 RISGFKSFLEP
-18 TEIEINNGLTGVVGP
+18 TEIQMNRGLTGVVGP

-40 IVEAVKWIMG
+40 IVEAIKWIMG

-72 RPARNFAEVSIKLD
+72 RPSRNFAEVSIKLD
-86 NAAKKAPA
+86 NSEKKAPA
-94 IFNHHD
+94 IFNHYD
-100 EIEITRKIEREKGSI
+100 EIEITRKIEREKGSV

-121 QVRARDVQLIFADS
+121 QVRARDIQLIFADN

-143 IVSQGR
+143 IVGQGR
-149 IAQIIDAN
+149 IAQIIDSN

-186 GASDNLDRLVDI
+186 GASDNLDRLSDI

-230 ATLFLNLLNNAKIEF
+230 ATLFFNLMNNAKKEA
-245 NDLNVQLKDANQNV
+245 NDLDIQLKNANENV
-259 DRGQIQV
+259 SQGQIKV
-266 SKQTKFQLEISNKIP
+266 AEHTKSQLHLANKIP
-281 TYKKSE
+281 DLKKDE
-287 SDKAAILQ
+287 AEKAATLQ
-295 ALNITKIRLEE
+295 TLNITKIKLDE
-306 EKLSA
+306 EKSSA
-311 QNALD
+311 QNALQ
-316 NITSQIVLI
+316 NI
-325 KNDVAREFEIKED
+325 KNQINLINNDIARESEIKED
-338 AKKSLINLLTEEKN
+338 AKKSLSNLLTEEKN
-352 LIEDTKNFSSK
+352 LKEDSENFSTK
-363 ISKATDL
+363 ITKATDL
-370 VKELKIKSDNADER
+370 VKKLRSISDAADDK
-384 LSTVTSEIY
+384 LSTITSEIY
-393 SIRSDKSDLEKRI
+393 SIKSDKSDLEKRI
-406 KNLKEKIE
+406 KNLKQKIE
-414 TAQNQLINLN
+414 VTQNQLANFN
-424 IDSDKN
+424 IEDDKN
-430 NFKLD
+430 RFKLD
-435 KQKLIDLKKLVQE
+435 KEKIINLKKLIQE
-448 NNKLNYLNKS
+448 NNQLNDGYNVE
-458 QLEKLEKLE
+458 LEKLEKLE
-467 SGFVKEKNIA
+467 TRLVEEKNTA
-477 MFEFNKVNAELD
+477 VFEFNKVNLEFD
-489 SLSSL
+489 SLSTL
-494 LGHDS
+494 LGRDT
-499 LNQNTLEKK
+499 LNSNTLEKTI
-508 LGNINNLEEAI
+508 GNINNLEEAI

-527 LAPIFSEDNAVEN
+527 LAPILSDDQPTENA
-540 STYWR
+540 TYWR
-545 DDFKA
+545 DDFKTISTA
-550 ALTTELPEHVTPIIS
+550 SLPENVIPIVT

-575 ALTGVGIVE
+575 ALKGVGIVD
-584 NKEIAFKIQ
+584 NKEIAFRLQ
-593 KKLTFG
+593 KELTFG

-604 PNGGLWRWDGFVQPQ
+604 PSGGLWRWDGFVQPQ

-627 RLQQIARLRFLQNEL
+627 RLQQIARLRLLQNKL
-642 PSLEKKQSLTEKKL
+642 PSLKEKQSLSEKRL
-656 DESIN
+656 EECFN
-661 NTKKCRDN
+661 NIKKYKDDLA
-669 ISNLQIKLSE
+669 NLQVKLSS
-679 LISQSNQLELE
+679 LISESNELQLE
-690 NTKLESKMLSSEILI
+690 NTKVESKLLSSEALI
-705 QELKNIELT
+705 KELKNTERMSLEEL
-714 SKKDLIELEKEFNNS
+714 SELEKEFNNS
-729 INLPSLLAEELKV
+729 LNLPSLLAEELKV
-742 RNNADQCRIELTDAM
+742 RNNADQSRNELTDAM

-763 KSEESFQ
+763 KSEESFK

-775 QISNQKESWKI
+775 QLGHQKENWKV
-786 REEEAKTRLILLEE
+786 REEEAKTRLISLEE
-800 RLKLSQDEKKRLSTL
+800 RLKASQDEKNRLSTL
-815 PNIFEKK
+815 PESFEKK
-822 EEELIIKVEDA
+822 ETELNTKIEEA
-833 IRNRN
+833 ISNRN
-838 IAADELVQTETSLNQ
+838 IAADQLVKNETSLND
-853 ADKFLREAEKE
+853 ADKLVREAEKA
-864 VSSLREEM
+864 VSTLREEM

-881 SKIKIQNIEER
+881 SKAKIQNIEDR
-892 VFEKLR
+892 VFEKLK
-898 IKSDELNKIVNTKE
+898 IKSTELNKFINTKE
-912 EDRPN
+912 EDQPI

-926 LERLIN
+926 LQRLLN

-945 DEMNEMQSKIEVMS
+945 DEMNEMLNKIEVMS
-959 KERIDLEQ
+959 KERVDLEE

-1017 NDDPLQAGLE
+1017 NEDPLQAGLE

-1073 DAPLDDSN
+1073 DAPLDDTN
-1081 VGKFC
+1081 VGRFC
-1086 GLLKKIVEETNTY
+1086 DLLNQIVDETNTY

-1133 LEQASRIRDTT
+1133 LEQASRIRDIA
-1144 LKDNFL
+1144 